1 MHARVLL
8 GDGQLQIEVVL
19 VVLEPDVESGPVVLD
34 EVALEDQR
42 LDLVC
47 APHELEVVDAPHH
60 LVDPRRLRIAGR
72 EVLAQAVAQAQGFAD
87 VDDLRFRVAEQV
99 HAGIVRHR
107 AQTLSD
113 RLFLLCRHREGL

>member
-8 GDGQLQIEVVL
+8 SDGQLQVEVVL
-19 VVLEPDVESGPVVLD
+19 IVLEPDVESRPVVLD

-42 LDLVC
+42 LNLIC

-60 LVDPRRLRIAGR
+60 LVDPRRLRVAGR
-72 EVLAQAVAQAQGFAD
+72 EVLTQAVAQAQGFAD

-99 HAGIVRHR
+99 NAWIVRHR
-107 AQTLSD
+107 AQALFD
-113 RLFLLCRHREGL
+113 CLFLLCCHREGL